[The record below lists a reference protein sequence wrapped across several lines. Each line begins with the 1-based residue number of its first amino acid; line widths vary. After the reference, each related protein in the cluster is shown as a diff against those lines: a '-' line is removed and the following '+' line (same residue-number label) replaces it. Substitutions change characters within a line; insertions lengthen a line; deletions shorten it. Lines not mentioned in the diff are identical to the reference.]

1 MNRFSLICEC
11 EPIAALLYEPQG
23 NARSAAVVVSPSR
36 GTTIEKMDWLASPLA
51 AAGFAVLVQGY
62 RPGAV
67 RYQLRDVTDVRE
79 AVSWLMERAQGSE
92 CRIAT
97 IGHSRG
103 GSAALRAAAHDVRVQ
118 STVALCPPIDIAR
131 YMNGLRMHSPSRFE
145 TLVAG
150 YGASPQEDPSYFAKI
165 SPLTYAA
172 RITTPVL
179 LVHGAYDMIAPKENS
194 EWMLAALIRSGNAC
208 ARMEVIEGA
217 GHFFEE
223 RFGGYRFAEVLR
235 LILPWLDETLG

>member
-1 MNRFSLICEC
+1 MNRLSLICDGER
-11 EPIAALLYEPQG
+11 IAALLYEPQG
-23 NARSAAVVVSPSR
+23 NARRAAVVVSPSR
-36 GTTIEKMDWLASPLA
+36 GTTIEEMDWLARPLA

-62 RPGAV
+62 RPGAI
-67 RYQLRDVTDVRE
+67 RYQLRDVVDVQV
-79 AVSWLMERAQGSE
+79 AVSWLIERAQGSE

-103 GSAALRAAAHDVRVQ
+103 GSAALRAAALDVRVQ

-145 TLVAG
+145 SLVAG
-150 YGASPQEDPSYFAKI
+150 YGASPQEDPSYFAQI

-179 LVHGAYDMIAPKENS
+179 LVHGEKDMIAPKENS
-194 EWMLAALIRSGNAC
+194 EWMLAALIQAGNTC
-208 ARMEVIEGA
+208 VRMELIEGA
-217 GHFFEE
+217 GHYFEE
-223 RFGGYRFAEVLR
+223 RFGGYQFADVLR
-235 LILPWLDETLG
+235 HILRWLDETLA